1 MTLIRIDGGQYL
13 AALLALSPVLWKAFV
28 YSKTVT
34 SQTRW
39 SRKVLRRKSILK
51 YYKINAFFLHQVP
64 FYTWHSGKT
73 HFGLFCVYVYDTD
86 RHWGWSTLG
95 RTPRTL
101 LSTLESLCVR
111 SYVYA
116 GETL

>member
-39 SRKVLRRKSILK
+39 SRKVLSSKSILK
-51 YYKINAFFLHQVP
+51 YYIINTFSCIK
-64 FYTWHSGKT
+64 Y
-73 HFGLFCVYVYDTD
+73 LF
-86 RHWGWSTLG
+86 TLG
-95 RTPRTL
+95 TVERPILVFFVSMFMTL
-101 LSTLESLCVR
+101 IGIGGGQHLAALL
-111 SYVYA
+111 A
-116 GETL
+116 LF